1 MYQSEAGMSGQLF
14 PGTKSILM
22 LLSVTALMFG
32 AVSQAWAVITLLP
45 TGSPRQ
51 LIMRVGSANATVNKV
66 VFDVLNANVSPNP
79 VPVVGVPGSG
89 APATSPTGG
98 VEVYVRTR
106 NQNQGGKFTNL
117 ILTVDSSAGLACV
130 GGSGCGATLIPF
142 NTISW
147 VSYDQDTTYVGF
159 DIQNGRFDGSAS
171 QVLTNYWMD
180 DVSVEMSN
188 VLVFTYDNATL
199 YPAGLYLGR
208 VIYTATM
215 P

>member
-1 MYQSEAGMSGQLF
+1 VSNWIRFWRALLWHIFGIGMLTLGL
-14 PGTKSILM
+14 I
-22 LLSVTALMFG
+22 
-32 AVSQAWAVITLLP
+32 SQAWAVITLLP

-98 VEVYVRTR
+98 VEVFLQTR
-106 NQNQGGKFTNL
+106 NSASATTIFLNA
-117 ILTVDSSAGLACV
+117 DSSAGLTCV
-130 GGSGCGATLIPF
+130 GGSGCGSTVIPF

-147 VSYDQDTTYVGF
+147 TSYNLDTTYPGL
-159 DIQNGRFDGSAS
+159 DIQSGRFSGSSS
-171 QVLTNYWMD
+171 QQLIGVIATG
-180 DVSVEMSN
+180 VSVRFSN

-199 YPAGLYLGR
+199 YPAGQYLGR
-208 VIYTATM
+208 VTYTASM